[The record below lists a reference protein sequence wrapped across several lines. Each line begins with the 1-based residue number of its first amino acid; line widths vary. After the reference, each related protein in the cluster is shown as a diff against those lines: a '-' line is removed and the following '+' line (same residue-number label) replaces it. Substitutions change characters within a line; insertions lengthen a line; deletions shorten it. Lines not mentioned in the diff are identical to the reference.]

1 MRALAW
7 LADRGGVLVLL
18 AMGAVLSVITI
29 EERTPTSVAAAVA
42 LAEELPSGG
51 RVFLGIDDQAEQVA
65 FADALREAYA
75 LRGGRLVEGRGTPPA
90 VRGALEAAA
99 SETLDGLVS
108 LPGADAWSLLRS
120 ASEWLPAVEGVP
132 LATPSAERWP
142 LFLTRENL
150 LNVAETISVWAILG
164 IGMTLVI
171 LTAGI
176 DLSVGSLVALASVV
190 AALLLRD
197 VLGGRAAGPLAVVG
211 ASLAAVLTC
220 ALVGLLSGLVVTR
233 FRVAPFI
240 VTLGMMM
247 AASGVA
253 LRLTGGTSVDEV
265 PDSFAWLGHGAIA
278 GLPVPVILML
288 VLYGAAWFVMHHTT
302 LGRAIYA
309 VGSNEEAARL
319 AGIPVER
326 VLVLVYTACGALA
339 GVGGLLTASTFES
352 GDPTYGVS
360 YELYVIAAVVVGGT
374 SLAGGQGRVMGTLV
388 GSLILGVIYNGM
400 NLTNVGGFS
409 QRIVLGLVILLA
421 VVLDQWKRRRALAP
435 G

>member
-1 MRALAW
+1 MLICNLLERILDFRLRMRLGAVLRALAK
-7 LADRGGVLVLL
+7 ASAASPGG
-18 AMGAVLSVITI
+18 
-29 EERTPTSVAAAVA
+29 AAAA
-42 LAEELPSGG
+42 
-51 RVFLGIDDQAEQVA
+51 
-65 FADALREAYA
+65 ADALREAYA

-220 ALVGLLSGLVVTR
+220 ALVGFLSGLVVTR

-339 GVGGLLTASTFES
+339 GGFE
-352 GDPTYGVS
+352 
-360 YELYVIAAVVVGGT
+360 
-374 SLAGGQGRVMGTLV
+374 AGGRRDGD
-388 GSLILGVIYNGM
+388 
-400 NLTNVGGFS
+400 
-409 QRIVLGLVILLA
+409 LA
-421 VVLDQWKRRRALAP
+421 RGHQRRRAAP
-435 G
+435 RRGLDGAERVCPGARGGGRRGRR

>member
-1 MRALAW
+1 MDEADHAELLRLIRGADFLIESAAPGRMKALG
-7 LADRGGVLVLL
+7 LDHE
-18 AMGAVLSVITI
+18 T
-29 EERTPTSVAAAVA
+29 
-42 LAEELPSGG
+42 LAEVNP
-51 RVFLGIDDQAEQVA
+51 
-65 FADALREAYA
+65 
-75 LRGGRLVEGRGTPPA
+75 
-90 VRGALEAAA
+90 
-99 SETLDGLVS
+99 
-108 LPGADAWSLLRS
+108 
-120 ASEWLPAVEGVP
+120 
-132 LATPSAERWP
+132 
-142 LFLTRENL
+142 
-150 LNVAETISVWAILG
+150 
-164 IGMTLVI
+164 
-171 LTAGI
+171 
-176 DLSVGSLVALASVV
+176 
-190 AALLLRD
+190 
-197 VLGGRAAGPLAVVG
+197 
-211 ASLAAVLTC
+211 
-220 ALVGLLSGLVVTR
+220 ALVYVSIT
-233 FRVAPFI
+233 PFGQ
-240 VTLGMMM
+240 TGPKAGYLGTDLTQM

-278 GLPVPVILML
+278 GLPVPVVLML